1 MFQRVFLTYCF
12 IIIASQ
18 SYSQGVNLQVGVSE
32 LSITPKESYYHYRG
46 QSTGVA
52 DSLYAK
58 ALIIH
63 SNNTSAAL
71 VICDLLWIER
81 ELSIEVRKLA
91 AQQTN
96 IPFENIIIAGTHT
109 HTGPAYHQNI
119 RELTGELRPPFDS
132 TDTKKDDYQRYL
144 VKQIVRSIVAANANK
159 KPAKLELVKGITDKL
174 SYNRRFIMNSGK
186 VVMNPGIHNPDVL
199 RPEGPVD
206 PDVGVVL
213 FKELNESSPFASLTN
228 FSVHADTYGGTEFSA
243 DYPGVLSQE
252 LKEEFGKDYIS
263 IFGAGAC
270 GNLNH
275 VDVNSKDRKSSQ
287 EIGSSLASIVKELN
301 TEKKSIIN
309 EKLYVSSEYAYV
321 PLQSYS
327 EKELT
332 WATKEKGPTL
342 YTENPSSGKSAF
354 LERRR
359 RLKIRSLERMRREEA
374 VPPTVESEG
383 WHLPLEVQV
392 FAIGKELAIVGLPG
406 EQFVEHALYI
416 KQNSPFFHTQVIELT
431 NSHIAYV
438 PTKEAFKRGGYET
451 INSMVAPGG
460 GEMLADKAV
469 RILNKL
475 YNN

>member
-12 IIIASQ
+12 IIIVLQ
-18 SYSQGVNLQVGVSE
+18 SYSQGTTLQVGVSE
-32 LSITPKESYYHYRG
+32 LSITPKDSYYHYRG

-58 ALIIH
+58 ALVFY
-63 SNNTSAAL
+63 SDNTSAAL
-71 VICDLLWIER
+71 VVCDLLWIER
-81 ELSIEVRKLA
+81 ELSIEVRKQA

-119 RELTGELRPPFDS
+119 RELTGVLRPPFDS
-132 TDTKKDDYQRYL
+132 TDTEKDSYQTYL
-144 VKQIVRSIVAANANK
+144 VEQIVRSIVIASENK
-159 KPAKLELVKGITDKL
+159 KATKLELAKGIADKL
-174 SYNRRFIMNSGK
+174 SYNRRFIMTTGK
-186 VVMNPGIHNPDVL
+186 AVMNPGIHNPDIL
-199 RPEGPVD
+199 RTEGPVD
-206 PDVGVVL
+206 PDVEVVL
-213 FKELNESSPFASLTN
+213 FKELNQSKPFASLTN
-228 FSVHADTYGGTEFSA
+228 FAVHADTYGGTEFSA
-243 DYPGVLSQE
+243 DYPGLLSQE
-252 LKEEFGKDYIS
+252 LKAEFGIDYIS

-275 VDVNSKDRKSSQ
+275 VDVNSKDRKTSQ
-287 EIGSSLASIVKELN
+287 EIGSSLASIVKELDA
-301 TEKKSIIN
+301 EKKSIIN
-309 EKLYVSSEYAYV
+309 EKLYAFGEYVYV

-327 EKELT
+327 ENELE
-332 WATKEKGPTL
+332 WANQERGPAL
-342 YTENPSSGKSAF
+342 YTENPSLGKSTF

-374 VPPTVESEG
+374 VPPTVEKEG
-383 WHLPLEVQV
+383 WYLPLEVQV

-416 KQNSPFFHTQVIELT
+416 KQNSPFLHTQVIELT

-438 PTKEAFKRGGYET
+438 PTKDAFKRGGYET
-451 INSMVAPGG
+451 INSRIAPGG
-460 GEMLADKAV
+460 GEMLADEAV

-475 YNN
+475 HNN